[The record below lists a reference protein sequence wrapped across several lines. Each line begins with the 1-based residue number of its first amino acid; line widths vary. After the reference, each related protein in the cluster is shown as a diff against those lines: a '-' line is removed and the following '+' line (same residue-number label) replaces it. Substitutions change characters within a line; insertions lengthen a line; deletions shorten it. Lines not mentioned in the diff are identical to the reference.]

1 MKKDYIRAINKVLKT
16 NYNEKTDIATLYVGV
31 LAAIAR
37 AWFMSMDLT
46 DKTFDSL
53 KAAYEEINNRN
64 K

>member
-53 KAAYEEINNRN
+53 KSCI
-64 K
+64 